1 MFVHL
6 CFLQEVKRGFKVPLG
21 SSVPAFATFL
31 PFPFPL
37 GRSLGGTA
45 CPGDHSLLARAAG
58 CLALCLYWVKDFVFL
73 LWPLLWTFILEDQI
87 EHTDK
92 VLSF

>member
-6 CFLQEVKRGFKVPLG
+6 CFLQEVKKEFKVPLG
-21 SSVPAFATFL
+21 SSVPASATFL

-37 GRSLGGTA
+37 GRSLGGTT
-45 CPGDHSLLARAAG
+45 CPGHHSCRARAAG
-58 CLALCLYWVKDFVFL
+58 GLVLCLYWVKDFVFL

-92 VLSF
+92 VISF